1 VLKRTLARAEKIY
14 REIEEAGCLTSAV
27 IGERL
32 RADHNELFYVLRM
45 LRNEG
50 LVEPVKFG
58 RVAFWCTSRTAA
70 EEVFEKLVEAL
81 KKLLCGRAKY
91 ATPGEALQLI
101 VKDKEARSLFS
112 RHMTLRPN
120 PATAQVIDALMQEAF
135 GQPIRSSR
143 SHIYYITCEKT
154 VSRQLQTSN
163 TSL

>member
-1 VLKRTLARAEKIY
+1 MLKRTLARAEKIC
-14 REIEEAGCLTSAV
+14 REIEEAGCLMSAV
-27 IGERL
+27 IRERL
-32 RADHNELFYVLRM
+32 NIEHNELFYVLM
-45 LRNEG
+45 KLRQGG
-50 LVEPVKFG
+50 LVEPISFS
-58 RVAFWCTSRTAA
+58 RVVFWCTSRTAA
-70 EEVFEKLVEAL
+70 EEVLAKLVEAL

-101 VKDKEARSLFS
+101 AKDKEARSLFS

-143 SHIYYITCEKT
+143 SHVYYITCKKT
-154 VSRQLQTSN
+154 ASRQLQTSN

>member
-1 VLKRTLARAEKIY
+1 MLKRTLARAEKIY

-32 RADHNELFYVLRM
+32 RAEHNELFYVLRM

-58 RVAFWCTSRTAA
+58 RVALWCTSRTTA

-101 VKDKEARSLFS
+101 AKDKEARSLFS

-143 SHIYYITCEKT
+143 SHVYYITCKKT
-154 VSRQLQTSN
+154 ASRQLQTSN